1 MPKNPNESGRDRAI
15 EAAVCEGLCDSL
27 PGLAHVLDAPEPEMP
42 REMAAQRAPG
52 ASPAIG
58 DQTATPPRPRAP
70 GASVASPGP
79 APAPVLDYIAPDL
92 RGLAVPIDQL
102 RADPRNARQHGTRDL
117 DALAE
122 SLRRYGQ
129 RKPIV
134 ARAGS
139 SVVLAGNGTLAAARR
154 LGWSHVA
161 VTWFTGTDAEAR
173 AFAIADNRTAE
184 LSRGTS
190 RCSPTMCRRSTC
202 RRGSASESARP
213 AGDARQSA
221 PDPGFAAVDE
231 SEQGRLDPA
240 APTRHVPVVRLDVHA
255 GGRVSLRLDWCSH
268 EAARYACRAWHYS
281 RSVPTPPHRAGRRV
295 GARRTSAACCS
306 HAAPIVTWR
315 GRSARARP
323 RSRSWPAL
331 RFARTRRP
339 SRASSRRRAPAAAT
353 VPRAAARRLVSPTL
367 SRATSARLPGGRLD
381 VSRHDGALAGV
392 RRCPRAPLA
401 SAHGVDPRRQ
411 ARVWP
416 PSRRAPD
423 CRLHAARRRR
433 QAPLR
438 AAARRR
444 HARGLATAGAALP
457 PTRTKC

>member
-184 LSRGTS
+184 LSQWDLAVLAEDVQALDL
-190 RCSPTMCRRSTC
+190 SPWWSERETHDLLATL
-202 RRGSASESARP
+202 GS
-213 AGDARQSA
+213 QA
-221 PDPGFAAVDE
+221 PDPGFAPVDE
-231 SEQGRLDPA
+231 SQQGRLDELQQPTTTCPA
-240 APTRHVPVVRLDVHA
+240 CGH
-255 GGRVSLRLDWCSH
+255 
-268 EAARYACRAWHYS
+268 
-281 RSVPTPPHRAGRRV
+281 
-295 GARRTSAACCS
+295 
-306 HAAPIVTWR
+306 TWR
-315 GRSARARP
+315 AE
-323 RSRSWPAL
+323 
-331 RFARTRRP
+331 
-339 SRASSRRRAPAAAT
+339 
-353 VPRAAARRLVSPTL
+353 
-367 SRATSARLPGGRLD
+367 
-381 VSRHDGALAGV
+381 
-392 RRCPRAPLA
+392 
-401 SAHGVDPRRQ
+401 
-411 ARVWP
+411 
-416 PSRRAPD
+416 
-423 CRLHAARRRR
+423 
-433 QAPLR
+433 
-438 AAARRR
+438 
-444 HARGLATAGAALP
+444 
-457 PTRTKC
+457 